1 MDLKYLS
8 DELILIGDDAETFF
22 QSRIGQYVIS
32 KSEQEIQNAMIGLTT
47 VDPLDTKQIINL
59 QNRIH
64 NAEQA
69 LIWLKDAI
77 MAARQE
83 INNRL
88 SLDGMEH

>member
-8 DELILIGDDAETFF
+8 DELILIGDDAENFF
-22 QSRIGQYVIS
+22 KSRIGKYVLS
-32 KSEQEIQNAMIGLTT
+32 KSEQEIHDAMIALTV
-47 VDPLDTKQIINL
+47 VDPYATEDIQAL
-59 QNRIH
+59 QNKIH

-83 INNRL
+83 INNRMAV
-88 SLDGMEH
+88 DGIDQ